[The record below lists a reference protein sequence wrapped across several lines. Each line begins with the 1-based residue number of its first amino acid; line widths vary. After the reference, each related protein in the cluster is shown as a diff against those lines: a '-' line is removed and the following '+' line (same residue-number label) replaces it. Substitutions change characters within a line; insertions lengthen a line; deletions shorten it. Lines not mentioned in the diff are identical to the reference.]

1 MNDKFKKE
9 KLLRPEEASRLLNIT
24 QQSLINW
31 SNQGKIECIRTK
43 GKHRRFLM
51 SSLVPFASEEIDR
64 KNEQRKRKICYCR
77 VSTSSQKEDLERQ
90 IKFFRIKY
98 PEYEI
103 IKDIGSGI
111 NFKRKG
117 FKTILDDA
125 IKGNIKEVVVTHKD
139 RLCRFGFELIE
150 GIIQEY
156 SQGQILVLNKKETS
170 PHEELVNDLI
180 SIITVFSS
188 RLYGLRSSKIKNQIR
203 ETATKKGKEKSGE
216 KSGEEYYGGR
226 ELENTEISI
235 ISI

>member
-1 MNDKFKKE
+1 MNDQYQE
-9 KLLRPEEASRLLNIT
+9 KLLHPEQASRILNIT

-51 SSLVPFASEEIDR
+51 SSLVPFASKEILEEQDQ
-64 KNEQRKRKICYCR
+64 KRKRKICYCR
-77 VSTSSQKEDLERQ
+77 VSSSSQKEDLDRQ
-90 IKFFRIKY
+90 IEFFRLKY
-98 PEYEI
+98 PEHEI

-125 IKGNIKEVVVTHKD
+125 IKGNIGEVVVTHKD
-139 RLCRFGFELIE
+139 RLCRFGFELIQ
-150 GIIQEY
+150 GIILEH
-156 SQGQILVLNKKETS
+156 SKGEILVLNKKETS

-188 RLYGLRSSKIKNQIR
+188 RLYGLRSSKIKNQIK
-203 ETATKKGKEKSGE
+203 ESISKKEKSDCTE
-216 KSGEEYYGGR
+216 KCR
-226 ELENTEISI
+226 EIEDIEV
-235 ISI
+235 